1 MEDPAR
7 TSPLRALPK
16 RSGLSRFVRWTIA
29 IPLVAVIGMLVE
41 KADVAN
47 TLRMMAPDRIIELY
61 RAAFFTEPGQ
71 TQAADGEPLAFPLA
85 G

>member
-1 MEDPAR
+1 
-7 TSPLRALPK
+7 
-16 RSGLSRFVRWTIA
+16 
-29 IPLVAVIGMLVE
+29 
-41 KADVAN
+41 
-47 TLRMMAPDRIIELY
+47 MMAPDRIIELY